1 MVLGESH
8 LGPPRVTLAG
18 NTQKSS
24 APERNNWLPVT
35 FPINSVMG
43 PRNVCC
49 CLNSLRKKGKVEK
62 KRDVRNINNFN
73 FHDADDKLKLYQDF
87 WGVGGDRV

>member
-18 NTQKSS
+18 NTQERS

-43 PRNVCC
+43 TRNVCC

-73 FHDADDKLKLYQDF
+73 IISMMLMINQNYTRIF
-87 WGVGGDRV
+87 GG